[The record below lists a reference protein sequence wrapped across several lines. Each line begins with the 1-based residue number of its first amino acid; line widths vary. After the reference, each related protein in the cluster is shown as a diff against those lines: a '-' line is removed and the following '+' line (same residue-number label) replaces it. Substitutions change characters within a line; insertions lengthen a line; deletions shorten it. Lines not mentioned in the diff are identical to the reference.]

1 MEEGKD
7 GRLGG
12 WEMQVA
18 ECKGRQGTGDG
29 RKAGRRRFRH
39 LFLNCFLNF
48 LFFEE
53 QLPSAED

>member
-18 ECKGRQGTGDG
+18 GCKGRQGTGDG
-29 RKAGRRRFRH
+29 RREKSGKT
-39 LFLNCFLNF
+39 
-48 LFFEE
+48 EV
-53 QLPSAED
+53 